1 MNNQPE
7 KPEKK
12 DRRIPEDK
20 DDIKVTPF
28 GTKKKK
34 RDVPD
39 QDPREEFVEQKP
51 NQKSDEK
58 ETDKS

>member
-1 MNNQPE
+1 MKNQ
-7 KPEKK
+7 PEKK

-20 DDIKVTPF
+20 DDIEVTPF

-39 QDPREEFVEQKP
+39 QDPREEFVDPKP
-51 NQKSDEK
+51 NQKPDEEEK
-58 ETDKS
+58 NKN

>member
-1 MNNQPE
+1 MKTEPD
-7 KPEKK
+7 KK

-28 GTKKKK
+28 GTTQKK

-39 QDPREEFVEQKP
+39 QNPREEFVEPKP
-51 NQKSDEK
+51 NQKSEDKDE
-58 ETDKS
+58 DKA

>member
-1 MNNQPE
+1 MKA

-12 DRRIPEDK
+12 HRRIPEDK

-39 QDPREEFVEQKP
+39 QDPREEFVEPKP
-51 NQKSDEK
+51 NQKSGKKENDE
-58 ETDKS
+58 S